1 MSDCYKFW
9 RWPARH
15 QALQIELANEKHVGN
30 DGVHVVYNYIYM
42 YIDIYIYIFMCM
54 LRPPH
59 TYLGP

>member
-15 QALQIELANEKHVGN
+15 QALQIELANEKNVGN
-30 DGVHVVYNYIYM
+30 GGVHVVYNYIY
-42 YIDIYIYIFMCM
+42 IYVYAKA
-54 LRPPH
+54 PPQ